1 MFSSLKLCCCRER
14 CITALLTGVGT
25 AERIWANG
33 AAVLRDLLLSS
44 DSDLKNKMN
53 SGIAVAEVVGMFKSF
68 AAFYFFIL
76 LIIII

>member
-25 AERIWANG
+25 AEWIWANG

-44 DSDLKNKMN
+44 DSKTKNKMN
-53 SGIAVAEVVGMFKSF
+53 YAITVVMGAGMFKLF
-68 AAFYFFIL
+68 AVF
-76 LIIII
+76 